1 MGKEVGASVGN
12 PVGIADG
19 LRVGLSVGLTVG
31 FTVGFSEGFT
41 VGAAAAAS
49 ARCASNNNDASDVI
63 ALLFDCLMYLCMNSF
78 APLAG
83 HYGTGLQLYLSYQ
96 SE

>member
-19 LRVGLSVGLTVG
+19 LRVGLSVGL
-31 FTVGFSEGFT
+31 TVGFSEGFT